1 VLEPQVAARVLE
13 FLAPSLLADS
23 YQRGRSLFEGKLGE
37 EVAPACVTLVDDGR
51 LAGGV
56 STSPFDGEG
65 SPTGRTVVVEKGVLR
80 RLLHDRSSAAREEG
94 AATTGN
100 SMRASFT
107 EPPSLGVTNLMLQPG
122 DEPLASVLSGL
133 GGAFRVVNVVNV
145 GGVNPVTGT
154 FSVAA
159 SGVWMEK
166 GRDAHPVAGATLS
179 GNLRDILR
187 QVVAVGDDL
196 GWEHGRGSFAS
207 PTLVVEGMTLAG

>member
-1 VLEPQVAARVLE
+1 MNRG
-13 FLAPSLLADS
+13 
-23 YQRGRSLFEGKLGE
+23 QRGRSLFEGKVGE
-37 EVAPACVTLVDDGR
+37 EVASSCVTLVDDGR
-51 LAGGV
+51 LEGGV

-65 SPTGRTVVVEKGVLR
+65 SPTGRTVVLENGVLR
-80 RLLHDRSSAAREEG
+80 RLLHDRGSAAREKD

-107 EPPSLGVTNLMLQPG
+107 EPPTLGVTNLVLQPG
-122 DEPLASVLSGL
+122 EEPVSSVLSGL
-133 GGAFRVVNVVNV
+133 GGAFRVVNVMNV

-166 GRDAHPVAGATLS
+166 GRDAYPVAGVTLS
-179 GNLRDILR
+179 GNLREIVR
-187 QVVAVGDDL
+187 HVVAVGDEL